1 MVGSNYF
8 ICINMVVDKYTDKNG
23 VVIYK
28 CTFGK
33 QTFHSDKLADVQNW
47 LEEKK
52 SVSKEEKEEIS
63 ARHDRAVTEFYNN

>member
-8 ICINMVVDKYTDKNG
+8 ICFDMVVDKYTIGD
-23 VVIYK
+23 VVMYK

-52 SVSKEEKEEIS
+52 SVSEEKQLEIK
-63 ARHDRAVTEFYNN
+63 AQHDRAVTEFYNN

>member
-8 ICINMVVDKYTDKNG
+8 ICFDMVIDKYTIGD
-23 VVIYK
+23 VVMYK

-33 QTFHSDKLADVQNW
+33 QTFHSDKLASVQNW

-52 SVSKEEKEEIS
+52 SVSEEKQLEIK
-63 ARHDRAVTEFYNN
+63 AQHDRAVTEFYNN

>member
-8 ICINMVVDKYTDKNG
+8 IRIDMVIDKYTIGDA
-23 VVIYK
+23 VMYK

-52 SVSKEEKEEIS
+52 SVSKEKQLEIK
-63 ARHDRAVTEFYNN
+63 AQHDRAVTEFYNN